1 MVNKNEVKRSY
12 YLNLFS
18 GNADITTN
26 IGELFSST
34 GQQQTFITGTT
45 MTSKGDGYTEA
56 PIVKVPELNY
66 YDSSGNLNNLATITS
81 VLTPTPLDS
90 NNYTIT
96 NRGSGYATGDQIVL
110 GNSAAGSIGGAE
122 GDADVKV
129 IAASGL
135 ITGYTSFS
143 GGSGYVNAPTIS
155 ATGGGSGFTAVS
167 FLTYTSVSSTFTITS
182 GGTGYNTG
190 DIINFDNTDTGCI
203 PGTIAYMNGDVPVY
217 YVSASA
223 TVVANASGTITG
235 ITLTNAGIGYTKKAP
250 VITSLTSI
258 NNKGGTGF
266 NITCSLVAT
275 SVASITILTSGTGYS
290 TSPTIVFTPTGAGS
304 GAAATPTITNGA
316 IIGLTFTT
324 TGKYTLKAPLVTG
337 FGLTSGS
344 NGAITLKL
352 LPTSVASLTISDG
365 GTANEYIT
373 RPPPNLSLVFTPT
386 NGLGSGA
393 AATVTTRTTRNRTF
407 KWNIRDLQLGRVAE
421 IALVQLAHTNAANNT
436 GYAIRCLETYA
447 DGFDSYNHTSAIVY
461 LGMGLNTPSIPTY
474 HKLISQNLNTITLL
488 CTQDLTSSKG
498 IYAGIDDDI
507 QFSAVFEVVDYID
520 EMNTY

>member
-26 IGELFSST
+26 IGEQFSST

-45 MTSKGDGYTEA
+45 LTSKGDGYTEA

-81 VLTPTPLDS
+81 VLTPTGLNS
-90 NNYTIT
+90 NLFTIT
-96 NRGSGYATGDQIVL
+96 NRGSGYTTGDQLVL
-110 GNSAAGSIGGAE
+110 GNSAAGGSNG
-122 GDADVKV
+122 DVKV
-129 IAASGL
+129 VASSGL
-135 ITGYTSFS
+135 ITGYTAFS
-143 GGSGYVNAPTIS
+143 GGSGYVNAPTIT

-167 FLTYTSVSSTFTITS
+167 FLTPTSVSATFTITS

-190 DIINFDNTDTGCI
+190 DILNFDNTDTGFI
-203 PGTIAYMNGDVPVY
+203 SNQS
-217 YVSASA
+217 VSVSA
-223 TVVANASGTITG
+223 TVVTNGSGTITG
-235 ITLTNAGIGYTKKAP
+235 INLINAGSGYTKKAP
-250 VITSLTSI
+250 VISSITSI
-258 NNKGGTGF
+258 NNNAGTGF

-275 SVASITILTSGTGYS
+275 SVASITILTSGSGYS
-290 TSPTIVFTPTGAGS
+290 TSPTIVFTPIGAGS
-304 GAAATPTITNGA
+304 GAAATPTITNGG
-316 IIGLTFTT
+316 ITGLTFTNL
-324 TGKYTLKAPLVTG
+324 GSYTLKAPLITSI
-337 FGLTSGS
+337 TSSGS
-344 NGAITLKL
+344 GASIILNL

-373 RPPPNLSLVFTPT
+373 KPPPNLSLVFTPT

-393 AATVTTRTTRNRTF
+393 AATLTTRTTRNRTF

-498 IYAGIDDDI
+498 IYTGIDNNI

>member
-26 IGELFSST
+26 IGEQFSST

-45 MTSKGDGYTEA
+45 LTSKGDGYTEA

-81 VLTPTPLDS
+81 VLTPTGLNS
-90 NNYTIT
+90 NLFTIT
-96 NRGSGYATGDQIVL
+96 NRGSGYTTGDQLVL
-110 GNSAAGSIGGAE
+110 GNSAAGGSNG
-122 GDADVKV
+122 DVKV
-129 IAASGL
+129 VASSGL
-135 ITGYTSFS
+135 ITGYTAFS
-143 GGSGYVNAPTIS
+143 GGSGYVNAPTIT
-155 ATGGGSGFTAVS
+155 ATGGGSGFSAVS
-167 FLTYTSVSSTFTITS
+167 FLTPTSVSATFTITS

-190 DIINFDNTDTGCI
+190 DILNFNNTDTGFI
-203 PGTIAYMNGDVPVY
+203 SGQS
-217 YVSASA
+217 VSVSA
-223 TVVANASGTITG
+223 TVVTNGSGTITG
-235 ITLTNAGIGYTKKAP
+235 INLINAGSGYTKKAP
-250 VITSLTSI
+250 VISSITSI
-258 NNKGGTGF
+258 NNNAGTGF

-275 SVASITILTSGTGYS
+275 SVASITILTSGSGYS
-290 TSPTIVFTPTGAGS
+290 TSPTIVFTPIGAGS

-316 IIGLTFTT
+316 ITGLTFTNL
-324 TGKYTLKAPLVTG
+324 GSYTLKAPLITSI
-337 FGLTSGS
+337 TSSGS
-344 NGAITLKL
+344 GASIILNL

-373 RPPPNLSLVFTPT
+373 KPPPNLSLVFTPT

-393 AATVTTRTTRNRTF
+393 AATLTTRTTRNRTF

-498 IYAGIDDDI
+498 IYTGIDKDI

>member
-12 YLNLFS
+12 FLNLFS

-26 IGELFSST
+26 IGEQFSST

-45 MTSKGDGYTEA
+45 LTSKGDGYTEA

-90 NNYTIT
+90 TKFTIT
-96 NRGSGYATGDQIVL
+96 SRGSGYTTGDQFVL
-110 GNSAAGSIGGAE
+110 GNTDAGGSNG
-122 GDADVKV
+122 DVKA
-129 IAASGL
+129 IASSGL
-135 ITGYTSFS
+135 ITGYTAFS

-155 ATGGGSGFTAVS
+155 ATGGGSGFSAVS
-167 FLTYTSVSSTFTITS
+167 FLTPTSVSATFTITS

-190 DIINFDNTDTGCI
+190 DILNFDNTGTGW
-203 PGTIAYMNGDVPVY
+203 VPSITVNNVVTTY
-217 YVSASA
+217 SVVSA
-223 TVVANASGTITG
+223 TVVTNASGTITG
-235 ITLTNAGIGYTKKAP
+235 INLINAGSGYTIKAP
-250 VITSLTSI
+250 VISSITSI
-258 NNKGGTGF
+258 NNNAGTGF

-275 SVASITILTSGTGYS
+275 SVASITITASGTGYS
-290 TSPTIVFTPTGAGS
+290 TSPTIVFTPIGAGS

-316 IIGLTFTT
+316 ITGLTFTN
-324 TGKYTLKAPLVTG
+324 TGSYTLKAPLIPTTTAGTTQGTG
-337 FGLTSGS
+337 SGA
-344 NGAITLKL
+344 NIILNLK
-352 LPTSVASLTISDG
+352 PTSVASLTISDG

-373 RPPPNLSLVFTPT
+373 KPPPNLSLVFTPT

-393 AATVTTRTTRNRTF
+393 AATLTTRTTKNRTF

-421 IALVQLAHTNAANNT
+421 IALVQLAHTNAVNNT

-498 IYAGIDDDI
+498 IYTGINNDI